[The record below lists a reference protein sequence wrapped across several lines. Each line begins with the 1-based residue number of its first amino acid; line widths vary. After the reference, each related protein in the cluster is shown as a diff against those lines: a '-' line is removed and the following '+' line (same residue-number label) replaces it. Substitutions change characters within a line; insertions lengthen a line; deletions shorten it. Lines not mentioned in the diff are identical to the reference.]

1 LVPTQVEPELEAALH
16 TLLLTSEERE
26 QRRVIGWSRL
36 LEAAAAQGNM
46 GQVTTLL
53 EDMVA

>member
-1 LVPTQVEPELEAALH
+1 MEPELEAALH